1 MEEAGVAMK
10 YPKPLW
16 MNKDGIVVSKE
27 DSYGFKVT
35 HDLNYTEMC
44 LVCNEVRGN
53 TSPKGDGQKGGQLMV
68 CGKYMEPQQ
77 QGSTREKNLRCWD

>member
-16 MNKDGIVVSKE
+16 MNKDGIVVAKE

-35 HDLNYTEMC
+35 HDLKYTEMC
-44 LVCNEVRGN
+44 LVWDEVGCN
-53 TSPKGDGQKGGQLMV
+53 TSQKGDG
-68 CGKYMEPQQ
+68 
-77 QGSTREKNLRCWD
+77 